1 MKKSLFTPINVFIVC
16 LFIAGAALRLYKWS
30 FFSTLAGDEG
40 VQLLTIEHFLK
51 YGKLPIL
58 GEISA
63 LDTDNEFLFHN
74 SPVGYYILTLIYLL
88 GLKTPEGYTL
98 IIVIFSLLQAYLL
111 FKTADM
117 LFNRRA
123 AIVTLILALFS
134 ANMLYASTWVSQPVL
149 AIFFETLGLYLY
161 AKYKLIKAKKLFWGA
176 TALSLLATQLY
187 PPMILLLPFKA
198 FVWVRE
204 LKILSPRHKIRAIE
218 VLSASIFLLFL
229 PFLTIELT
237 HNWKNTQTVL
247 NFFQTQP
254 SISANDPIAQRLTM
268 NVAQVIGYIFPEAAL
283 NPLLLTISVGVIITV
298 VIILLVQNP
307 RPKMTLMLTT
317 LSFGP
322 ALLVSFLLKKAHL
335 PFERAYLF
343 VVTPF
348 LILWIG
354 ALMGKLP
361 KKIFLPVAF
370 LFSFFLF
377 SASLQQIS
385 YANTYSHIQRGKR
398 IAHTIINHAQ
408 GKNLDFQ
415 NIDLLAISSYDP
427 YGWETSYYWY
437 ELEKQVNQYL
447 VNIDPDTS
455 KAARISS
462 SPLKTLYVI
471 CHAVQDN
478 FSDQDCLHAFEEKI
492 HGTHYAQS
500 FILEQNLNTSYGPI
514 FVMNVVPTTTN
525 VGGKT
530 EMVW

>member
-16 LFIAGAALRLYKWS
+16 LFIAGAALRLHKWS
-30 FFSTLAGDEG
+30 FFSTLTGDEG

-63 LDTDNEFLFHN
+63 LDTDNKFLFHN

-88 GLKTPEGYTL
+88 GLRTPEGYTL
-98 IIVIFSLLQAYLL
+98 VIVALSLLQAYLL

-123 AIVTLILALFS
+123 AMVILILALFS
-134 ANMLYASTWVSQPVL
+134 ANTATVWVSQPVL

-161 AKYKLIKAKKLFWGA
+161 AKYKLVRARKLFWGA

-198 FVWVRE
+198 FVWMRE
-204 LKILSPRHKIRAIE
+204 LKILSPRHKIKTIE
-218 VLSASIFLLFL
+218 VLIASIFLLFI

-247 NFFQTQP
+247 SFFQTQP
-254 SISANDPIAQRLTM
+254 SVSANDPIAQRLTM
-268 NVAQVIGYIFPEAAL
+268 NVAQVIGYIFPEVAL
-283 NPLLLTISVGVIITV
+283 NPLLLTMSVGVIITV

-307 RPKMTLMLTT
+307 RSRATLMLTA

-322 ALLVSFLLKKAHL
+322 ALLVSFMLKKAHL
-335 PFERAYLF
+335 PFKRAYLF

-361 KKIFLPVAF
+361 KKIFLPVIF

-377 SASLQQIS
+377 SASLQQIN
-385 YANTYSHIQRGKR
+385 YEKTYSRIQRGKQV
-398 IAHTIINHAQ
+398 ASIIVNHAH
-408 GKNLDFQ
+408 KSDLNLQD
-415 NIDLLAISSYDP
+415 IDLLAISSYDP

-471 CHAVQDN
+471 CHDVQDN

-492 HGTHYAQS
+492 HGIHYAQS